1 MHILQLVQC
10 GMAVHYT
17 DRQVRNDVLRNVN
30 TAYYTANLKYI
41 AVNSLLIA
49 SFEGLGEQA
58 SNRSGTPSET

>member
-1 MHILQLVQC
+1 
-10 GMAVHYT
+10 MAVHYT